1 MSTAELR
8 NIGPKSAAWLRQ
20 VGLRSAQDLVAV
32 GAVQAFLKVKRAGFK
47 PSLNLLYALEGA
59 LLDCHWHDVP
69 EPRRQQ
75 LLAWAARHD
84 VVIVEDDYDAELRYT
99 SRPLPALAALDDPDE
114 AERGRAAFDKVLRYP
129 ADRAAEEIAGWRAHL
144 MRGLHTLG
152 IPTAGG
158 DAPFVLARVGTGV
171 REALRDAGWAVRRGD
186 TFPGLDTAWVRIAV
200 RDPHT
205 IDGLLRELTHLHHRR
220 TA

>member
-75 LLAWAARHD
+75 LLAELETASAALPPPRGRPVGGPVTTAFYGDHGEGAEAAAGTESPPA
-84 VVIVEDDYDAELRYT
+84 EDD
-99 SRPLPALAALDDPDE
+99 
-114 AERGRAAFDKVLRYP
+114 
-129 ADRAAEEIAGWRAHL
+129 
-144 MRGLHTLG
+144 
-152 IPTAGG
+152 GG
-158 DAPFVLARVGTGV
+158 NRFT
-171 REALRDAGWAVRRGD
+171 
-186 TFPGLDTAWVRIAV
+186 
-200 RDPHT
+200 
-205 IDGLLRELTHLHHRR
+205 
-220 TA
+220 